1 MPLKSKLALYEPCNA
16 NPNRYFAFKLKQDH
30 YIEPTEHQAPSKL
43 LIISNIEGNFHDFRK
58 LLLQSGIIDG
68 SYHWIFG
75 EGHLVITG
83 NCLGENE
90 KGVESLWLAYA
101 LEEKARSKGGYVHF
115 ILGRNEINN
124 LNGKW
129 YKKHPKYVNNKRT
142 SQTPYVVLYDGNNEL
157 RRWLKTKNIVE
168 KIGDLIIS
176 NADISNQATSSHSSL
191 IELNNQVRK
200 YCSNS
205 SNLQPSLH
213 LSDVAYDLLNDKY
226 LLPRSTISQNNPF
239 RHKIMK
245 KKVVDLTYI
254 FPKRDE
260 VMSNHSGPND
270 QIDALLIENDQFYRI
285 DTKSKGEKIY
295 LTN

>member
-16 NPNRYFAFKLKQDH
+16 NSNRYFAFKLKQDH
-30 YIEPTEHQAPSKL
+30 YIEPTEHQTPSKL
-43 LIISNIEGNFHDFRK
+43 LVISNIEGNFHDFRK

-90 KGVESLWLAYA
+90 KGVEALWLAYA

-115 ILGRNEINN
+115 ILGKNEISN

-129 YKKHPKYVNNKRT
+129 YNKHPKYVNNKKT

-176 NADISNQATSSHSSL
+176 NTDISNHPTSSHSSF

-205 SNLQPSLH
+205 PKLQPISR

-226 LLPRSTISQNNPF
+226 LQPLGVLSQSTPF
-239 RHKIMK
+239 RYKLMK

-254 FPKRDE
+254 FPNNDE
-260 VMSNHSGPND
+260 VISNPSRASD
-270 QIDALLIENDQFYRI
+270 QIDALLIENYQFYRI
-285 DTKSKGEKIY
+285 DTKV
-295 LTN
+295 